1 MADHPRRPPH
11 LTKTQSLLQWLGLFA
26 NFTWGIV
33 KPTRKGTPMYIFTE
47 EYLAICSLVI
57 TIGLIRYAYYLEKK
71 WNQNPE

>member
-1 MADHPRRPPH
+1 MH
-11 LTKTQSLLQWLGLFA
+11 
-26 NFTWGIV
+26 
-33 KPTRKGTPMYIFTE
+33 IFTE